1 MLLKCTLQW
10 LVLSFI
16 IFVVLLHSINNS
28 ARITLCAVLLILC
41 LLLFI
46 LCLLFLERGRRAPR
60 DDEYFYINDENRRI
74 FLSEAV
80 RTAFKSNLSYTKAG
94 MVDLLA
100 NTALPGK
107 KYIVCEIGVDA
118 GQFSLFAKFMPLSN
132 FLAFEKNTGKKTN
145 LLQNI
150 TLNGIKNIKVGDLH
164 SIDELKPGL
173 DEALEEK
180 QLGVDFLKVSL
191 AQANLTPEIM
201 ALCKH
206 SPILML
212 DEVGNKKKEVSHFL
226 DRCGYT
232 VLKNFPDGVAAIAK
246 SNFFGK
252 IPLEKILSVE
262 ERTDGFGAQ
271 FQTFL
276 CGIVVIENSGYVYN
290 HIPVKSMEHNYSND
304 AGFLKKAELC
314 MNIKKNYLHQKIA
327 KNNTVKLSKVI
338 EKFEE
343 NIDHYM
349 QSNSMKNLKYFFRE
363 NKKKPNDGFFTIV
376 VHIRTCNNSND
387 IANGLC
393 SSRNDADHTKTYA
406 DIFDKFR
413 ILYQGKNLK
422 FIVISQGNAKDFSS
436 YVADDVELHLNGD
449 QYESFTE
456 MVFSDVLVIAKSS
469 FSYCAGLLSD
479 ADVHFFPFWHKVP
492 SHWSQIT

>member
-10 LVLSFI
+10 LVVSFI
-16 IFVVLLHSINNS
+16 FFVVLFHSINYS
-28 ARITLCAVLLILC
+28 ARITLYAVLLILC
-41 LLLFI
+41 LLLSLFF
-46 LCLLFLERGRRAPR
+46 LLFFERGRRVPR
-60 DDEYFYINDENRRI
+60 DDEHFYMNDENRRI
-74 FLSEAV
+74 VLSEAV
-80 RTAFKSNLSYTKAG
+80 RTAFKSKNSDTTAG

-100 NTALPGK
+100 TAALPEK

-118 GQFSLFAKFMPLSN
+118 GQFSLFAKFIPRSR
-132 FLAFEKNTGKKTN
+132 FLAFEPNSRKKTN
-145 LLQNI
+145 LLENI
-150 TLNGIKNIKVGDLH
+150 ALNGIKNIEVCDLH
-164 SIDELKPGL
+164 SIEELKPGL
-173 DEALEEK
+173 DKALK
-180 QLGVDFLKVSL
+180 GKRLGVDFLKVSL

-201 ALCKH
+201 DLCKH

-212 DEVGNKKKEVSHFL
+212 DEVGNKKKEVAHFL
-226 DRCGYT
+226 DRCDYI
-232 VLKNFPDGVAAIAK
+232 VLKNFPDGVAAIARTK
-246 SNFFGK
+246 LFEK
-252 IPLEKILSVE
+252 IPQEKIFSVE

-271 FQTFL
+271 FQTLL
-276 CGIVVIENSGYVYN
+276 CGIVVIENAGFVYN

-327 KNNTVKLSKVI
+327 EKNTIKLGKII
-338 EKFEE
+338 ENFQE
-343 NIDHYM
+343 NIDNYM

-363 NKKKPNDGFFTIV
+363 NKKNPNDGFFTIA

-387 IANGLC
+387 IAHAVC
-393 SSRNDADHTKTYA
+393 QSRHDADHTKTYA

-413 ILYQGKNLK
+413 TLYPRKNLK
-422 FIVISQGNAKDFSS
+422 FIVISQGEVDDFSG

-456 MVFSDVLVIAKSS
+456 MVFSDVLVMAKSS

-479 ADVHFFPFWHKVP
+479 ADVYYFSFWHKVP
-492 SHWSQIT
+492 SHWKQIT